1 MRNNDLHSNIKALR
15 VISPVAA
22 GTTGTGKTGKIVD
35 RAGYNGVEFIIG
47 YGTITATNATLTATV
62 YEGDVTGTMT
72 AVADADLL
80 GTEVLASIVVGTP
93 RTSGSN
99 KNVTKRIGY
108 IGSKRYVNVA
118 VVNTITATTPI
129 AVDAILFNPT
139 YAPIS
144 NP

>member
-1 MRNNDLHSNIKALR
+1 MHSNDLHNNIKALR

-22 GTTGTGKTGKIVD
+22 GTTGTGKTGVIID
-35 RAGYNGVEFIIG
+35 RQGYGGVEFIVG

-62 YEGDVTGTMT
+62 LEGDVTGTMT
-72 AVADADLL
+72 SVADADLQ
-80 GTEVLASIVVGTP
+80 GTEVLASIVAGTP

-108 IGSKRYVNVA
+108 KGSKRYVTMK
-118 VVNTITATTPI
+118 VVPTITATTPI
-129 AVDAILFNPT
+129 SVDAVLFNPSV
-139 YAPIS
+139 APVS